1 MPATPPP
8 MTSTRLVDSKDLE
21 NSGLSRRSF
30 STAMR
35 TSSAALL
42 VLASLSLPIHDTC
55 SRILAISNMYL
66 LSPARSTVRRKVGSC
81 IRGVQ
86 EATTTPSSLCSL
98 MAATISSCPGSEQV
112 YMVSVEKVSLASPVM
127 TCVPARTLTVLAAA
141 ISIFPESVPPESMTG
156 VPRFST
162 PNAPSPVPPT

>member
-1 MPATPPP
+1 MQLEQSTVGKVLSSFAILPPMWLSRSTRSTSRPASAQSRAAWMPATPPP

-112 YMVSVEKVSLASPVM
+112 YMVSVEKATS
-127 TCVPARTLTVLAAA
+127 
-141 ISIFPESVPPESMTG
+141 G
-156 VPRFST
+156 
-162 PNAPSPVPPT
+162 